1 MNNNNE
7 NKNIKKTNFFSKRG
21 FISGYSIVEI
31 LVYLAIFTSISILVI
46 NLFITIIASF
56 NVTSINRKLL
66 ESGNVSMERI
76 SREIRQ
82 AENIDIANSSSNSLQ
97 LNSVDSVGSNF
108 VIKFSSIDGDLNL
121 YKDGVF
127 MGNLLNEEV
136 VLTNLIFRRI
146 STTQGEAVK
155 IEMSL
160 QYTEGKSTKTENFYN
175 TIILRGGY

>member
-1 MNNNNE
+1 MKNQNQNINS
-7 NKNIKKTNFFSKRG
+7 NKKYFFLKRS
-21 FISGYSIVEI
+21 FIAGYSVVEI

-66 ESGNVSMERI
+66 ETGNVSMERI

-82 AENIDIANSSSNSLQ
+82 AKNIDIANSSINSLQ
-97 LNSVDSVGSNF
+97 LNSIDSFGSNV
-108 VIKFSSIDGDLNL
+108 VIKFSALDGDLNL
-121 YKDGVF
+121 YKDSILL
-127 MGNLLNEEV
+127 GNLLNEKV
-136 VLTNLIFRRI
+136 ILTNLVFRRI
-146 STTQGEAVK
+146 STAIGEAVK